1 MAELRI
7 FYQHLPS
14 IYFYSM
20 VPMRLYRQPLPHDPP
35 KGGTSLS
42 GFLTHICFSFT
53 NHTWI
58 HHVLILFYNDNFI
71 QTNRQYGRLY
81 VSWAAGLWVT
91 CIASWGRLFLD
102 SRVDAPLAEF
112 AHHSKGKF
120 LAAWADR
127 RRLGQDSSGLL
138 LIPLGAVRKMEG
150 LVGGSPPP
158 LTPPCWCPKK
168 APKGMGQ
175 VERGGGVFL
184 SKDVFCCWLV
194 F

>member
-71 QTNRQYGRLY
+71 QTNRQYGRLF

-150 LVGGSPPP
+150 LVGGSPPSPFFP
-158 LTPPCWCPKK
+158 L
-168 APKGMGQ
+168 
-175 VERGGGVFL
+175 
-184 SKDVFCCWLV
+184 LV
-194 F
+194 FQKGA